1 MASHSLLSLR
11 DAEMF
16 DTQKESLETQSRAEL
31 STSKIFFAITKTY
44 NDQSRYVEF
53 NKRRNVFT
61 HRRKT

>member
-16 DTQKESLETQSRAEL
+16 DTQKESLETQSRAEV
-31 STSKIFFAITKTY
+31 STSKIFLAITKTY
-44 NDQSRYVEF
+44 NNQSRSVEF
-53 NKRRNVFT
+53 NTRKNVFT